1 VPTTSTDGG
10 PSPIHCDGG
19 DRTVGDTAGAGSP
32 VAVPVLP
39 CRRRGNPCGTRS
51 IAEAGAWRIRR
62 RHRNLRVRQ
71 IDTAG
76 MLAGMDK
83 PDGGSVRIAGRR
95 ISHRPEPQRTRSGPA
110 TSACSFRT
118 PTCSRDSGSS
128 KALSVLSVGRYHSG
142 AIDVWP
148 PQPNQIAGRRV
159 TLRPARKLSLT
170 GPAGRK
176 TGAALGRA
184 VAGSLFFRHRLCC
197 RFESTAMGPQNPAS
211 VGRPSAA
218 LFRHGTRRREPVV
231 TRCDLTD

>member
-1 VPTTSTDGG
+1 VTAQSAIPPALEARSLYRFYRA
-10 PSPIHCDGG
+10 G
-19 DRTVGDTAGAGSP
+19 DEETLAVQGVSLRLERGEF
-32 VAVPVLP
+32 VAVT
-39 CRRRGNPCGTRS
+39 GTS
-51 IAEAGAWRIRR
+51 GSCKSTLLAC
-62 RHRNLRVRQ
+62 
-71 IDTAG
+71 
-76 MLAGMDK
+76 LAGMDK